1 MPGFFLLP
9 PSLAQHGFQGFR
21 DLLLHAPR
29 KGRMMQGNWRS
40 VTAAEQSTQDADASL
55 PFGHFSPNVVQRVLI
70 ALCRTTILKR
80 GVFRGTMTRLILA
93 LGRGTLD
100 VRFRGAAFRI
110 RGEQNLIEYGL
121 LLVPTYNGQD
131 IDFLLEDAPSD
142 ATFVD
147 LGCNIGLY
155 SLPLALARP
164 GGRVISIDAN
174 PKMIARIRWNATATG
189 AGNLTALHAAVSDS
203 DGRGDLVIRKDD
215 VAIVAVQ
222 ESDAG
227 EMPIRTLASL
237 MAEAGVAAIHGLKI
251 DIEGHE
257 DRALVPFLGG
267 CGAEMLPRRIV
278 IEHPEPEADYPGCTA
293 AFARHGYRLVAR
305 NRNNSLYLLAALKGI
320 RTNAHDLP
328 HDRSKADDVERL
340 HEIR

>member
-1 MPGFFLLP
+1 
-9 PSLAQHGFQGFR
+9 
-21 DLLLHAPR
+21 
-29 KGRMMQGNWRS
+29 MQGNWRS

-55 PFGHFSPNVVQRVLI
+55 PFGHFAPNALQRALI
-70 ALCRTTILKR
+70 ALCRATILKR
-80 GVFRGTMTRLILA
+80 GLFRATMTRLILS

-100 VRFRGAAFRI
+100 IRFRGAAYRI

-131 IDFLLEDAPSD
+131 IDFLLDGAPSD

-155 SLPLALARP
+155 SLPLAVARP
-164 GGRVISIDAN
+164 QGRVISIDAN
-174 PKMIARIRWNATATG
+174 PKMIARIRWNATASG
-189 AGNLTALHAAVSDS
+189 LANLTPLHTAVSDS

-222 ESDAG
+222 ESAAG

-237 MAEAGVAAIHGLKI
+237 LIEAGIATIYGLKI

-257 DRALVPFLGG
+257 DRALVPFLDT
-267 CGAEMLPRRIV
+267 CPPAMRPRRIV
-278 IEHPEPEADYPGCTA
+278 IEHPQPQADYPGCTA
-293 AFARHGYRLVAR
+293 AFARHGYRLVGR
-305 NRNNSLYLLAALKGI
+305 NRNNSLYALA
-320 RTNAHDLP
+320 P
-328 HDRSKADDVERL
+328 
-340 HEIR
+340 

>member
-1 MPGFFLLP
+1 
-9 PSLAQHGFQGFR
+9 
-21 DLLLHAPR
+21 
-29 KGRMMQGNWRS
+29 MQGNWRS

-55 PFGHFSPNVVQRVLI
+55 PFGHFAPNALQRALI
-70 ALCRTTILKR
+70 ALCRATILKR
-80 GVFRGTMTRLILA
+80 GLFRATMTRLILS

-100 VRFRGAAFRI
+100 IRFRGAAYRI

-131 IDFLLEDAPSD
+131 IDFLLDGAPSD

-155 SLPLALARP
+155 SLPLAVARP
-164 GGRVISIDAN
+164 QGRVISIDAN
-174 PKMIARIRWNATATG
+174 PKMIARIRWNATASG
-189 AGNLTALHAAVSDS
+189 LANLTPLHTAVSDS

-222 ESDAG
+222 ESAAG

-237 MAEAGVAAIHGLKI
+237 LIEAGIATIYGLKI

-257 DRALVPFLGG
+257 DRALVPFLDT
-267 CGAEMLPRRIV
+267 CPPAMRPRRIV
-278 IEHPEPEADYPGCTA
+278 IEHPEPQADYPGCTA
-293 AFARHGYRLVAR
+293 AFARHGYRLVGR
-305 NRNNSLYLLAALKGI
+305 NRNNSLYALA
-320 RTNAHDLP
+320 P
-328 HDRSKADDVERL
+328 
-340 HEIR
+340 

>member
-1 MPGFFLLP
+1 
-9 PSLAQHGFQGFR
+9 
-21 DLLLHAPR
+21 
-29 KGRMMQGNWRS
+29 MMQGNWRS

-55 PFGHFSPNVVQRVLI
+55 PFGHFAPNPLQRALI
-70 ALCRTTILKR
+70 ALCRATILKR

-100 VRFRGAAFRI
+100 IRFRGAAYRI

-131 IDFLLEDAPSD
+131 IDFLLEDAPQD
-142 ATFVD
+142 ASFVD

-155 SLPLALARP
+155 SLPLAVARP
-164 GGRVISIDAN
+164 QGRVLSIDAN
-174 PKMIARIRWNATATG
+174 PKMIARIRWNADATG
-189 AGNLTALHAAVSDS
+189 LANLTPIHAAVSDS

-222 ESDAG
+222 ESAGG

-237 MAEAGVAAIHGLKI
+237 LAEAGLTAIHGLKI

-257 DRALVPFLGG
+257 DRALVPFLDT
-267 CGAEMLPRRIV
+267 CPPAMRPRRIV
-278 IEHPEPEADYPGCTA
+278 IEHPEPQADYPGCTA
-293 AFARHGYRLVAR
+293 AFARHGYRLMGR
-305 NRNNSLYLLAALKGI
+305 NRNNSLYALA
-320 RTNAHDLP
+320 P
-328 HDRSKADDVERL
+328 
-340 HEIR
+340 